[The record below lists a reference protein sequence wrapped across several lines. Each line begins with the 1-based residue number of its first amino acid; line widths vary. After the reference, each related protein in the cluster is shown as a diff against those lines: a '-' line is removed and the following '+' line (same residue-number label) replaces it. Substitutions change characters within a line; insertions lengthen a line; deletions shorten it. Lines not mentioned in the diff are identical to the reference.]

1 MKIDPR
7 HLEILSAIVEA
18 GGLSEGA
25 ALIGKSQPSVSRSL
39 AMLESRLGEK
49 LFLPKRRPL
58 VPTELGMALAREG
71 QRIRDA
77 GQTASRLVA
86 EFQSGNAGTI
96 RVAGTPIFMDGV
108 ISGMIAEFQMQNT
121 NIRID
126 QSYGYPQELLDL
138 LDAGSLDMALMPAR
152 QSDLPGQFSFQQILP
167 GRNVIACRVDHPLA
181 RAKTIAL
188 KDVTKYPWIAPPANS
203 PLFRD
208 LRATLDGIGMRALK
222 VGFTGGTL
230 TAVLNVLSA
239 SDSLTVLPYSVVF
252 TLQRQNRLTAL
263 PLRIGDPDRHLGIVT
278 LKSGGQSKSTAHFCK
293 FINARFESLHQAIAH
308 SDRKA

>member
-152 QSDLPGQFSFQQILP
+152 QSDLPGQFAFQQILP

-278 LKSGGQSKSTAHFCK
+278 LKSGGQSKSTAHFRK
-293 FINARFESLHQAIAH
+293 FINARFESLHQ
-308 SDRKA
+308 